1 MANKKNGANVCNIA
15 NNANENKA
23 NENSANN
30 ANENSANNTALTVSI
45 GGITR
50 IDNKLNIEQRKMLS
64 AIAVKYGD
72 GAKDASRNIM
82 AMQNIINAVDIATS
96 IEVYNAIESIKK
108 KTNRLNGAVKEWST
122 WTGIEYTKVSKLQ
135 SIYTTIYAQLDDT
148 IQHTIICDIA
158 TTEQETVKKTEDI
171 EETKM
176 QYLSRFT
183 YNQLVELMA
192 LKREEIR
199 YIVDKASE
207 IYTLTIAKIRF
218 CVGAFKDS
226 ACVDSNGDYTEDREK
241 EFISRYSFCIDGGKL
256 TEYFEQDKKKNEK
269 KGDGDGD
276 GDGNGNGN
284 GNGNGD
290 GNGNND
296 NIVNEKYSDGDKA
309 IIQCVLDMIKD
320 GEQLEK
326 VAEWFYKTVN
336 GEQTEEQTEEQ
347 K

>member
-1 MANKKNGANVCNIA
+1 MANKKNGNANVNTNTVENSVNACDIA
-15 NNANENKA
+15 NNNTV
-23 NENSANN
+23 ENSANACDI
-30 ANENSANNTALTVSI
+30 ANNNTALTVSI

-72 GAKDASRNIM
+72 GAKNASRNIM

-108 KTNRLNGAVKEWST
+108 KTNRLNGAVKEWSM

-158 TTEQETVKKTEDI
+158 TTEKETVKQTDDI
-171 EETKM
+171 EETKI

-199 YIVDKASE
+199 YIIDKASE

-241 EFISRYSFCIDGGKL
+241 EFISRYNFCIDGGKL
-256 TEYFEQDKKKNEK
+256 TEYFEQDKEKEK
-269 KGDGDGD
+269 KKSD
-276 GDGNGNGN
+276 GDGN
-284 GNGNGD
+284 
-290 GNGNND
+290 
-296 NIVNEKYSDGDKA
+296 
-309 IIQCVLDMIKD
+309 
-320 GEQLEK
+320 
-326 VAEWFYKTVN
+326 
-336 GEQTEEQTEEQ
+336 
-347 K
+347 